1 MLEES
6 YKLAEAI
13 LLIYLRCIK
22 KPIILPSIYKLFL
35 LHVSRPGRFLNN
47 IFFLFLFIFISS
59 MVIQKAL
66 SITWYYNQW
75 KYRDS

>member
-1 MLEES
+1 MLEDF

-22 KPIILPSIYKLFL
+22 KSIILPSIYKLFL
-35 LHVSRPGRFLNN
+35 LHVSRPGKFLSN
-47 IFFLFLFIFISS
+47 IFFSFSIYISS
-59 MVIQKAL
+59 MVIQNAL